1 MRQSSAAPY
10 SLIVRNSDKTI
21 RNTDIFTTQSVF
33 SDSWQYLRNYC
44 QATNMNNLFKKV
56 WVKLKIL
63 GRDEKLA
70 NK

>member
-21 RNTDIFTTQSVF
+21 RNTDI
-33 SDSWQYLRNYC
+33 WQYLRNYC